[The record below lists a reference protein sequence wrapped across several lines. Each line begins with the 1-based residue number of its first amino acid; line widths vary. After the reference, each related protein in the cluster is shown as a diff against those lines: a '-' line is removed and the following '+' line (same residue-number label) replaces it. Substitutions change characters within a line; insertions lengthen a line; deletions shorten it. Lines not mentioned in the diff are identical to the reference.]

1 MTPWAGMVLRIH
13 PEVEGAIL
21 DGRAVVALESTVLTH
36 GLPRG
41 TGVLENQCVAM
52 SLEADVRSI
61 GAIPATIAMIDG
73 TIHVGLGEDDLAR
86 LCDSPS
92 PMKLSARDLGV
103 AVANRETGGTTVAAT
118 VTIAHQAGLRV
129 FATGGIGGVHR
140 GWGGSMDISADLVAL
155 SRTPMCCVSAGAKSL
170 LDLDAT
176 LELIETLGI
185 AAVGH
190 GTDWLPHFTAAGEP
204 SRPLPA
210 RMDHIPRLA
219 AACRLH
225 CSLCRSAFLVFQDPP
240 AEHAL
245 PSELSDA
252 WTSQAIAEA
261 RAAGAA
267 GSRET
272 PFVLRRIAELSGGRS
287 VQANVAL
294 LRSNAR
300 LASQIA
306 IALSNP

>member
-1 MTPWAGMVLRIH
+1 MSLCIH

-41 TGVLENQCVAM
+41 SGALENRGVAM
-52 SLEADVRSI
+52 SLEADVRAH
-61 GAIPATIAMIDG
+61 GAVPATIAVIDG
-73 TIHVGLGEDDLAR
+73 TIHVGLSESGLSR
-86 LCDSPS
+86 LCEASDPK
-92 PMKLSARDLGV
+92 KLSARDLGV
-103 AVANRETGGTTVAAT
+103 AVATAQTGGTTVAAT

-140 GWGGSMDISADLVAL
+140 GWGQSMDISADLAAL
-155 SRTPMCCVSAGAKSL
+155 SRTPICCVSAGAKSL

-176 LELIETLGI
+176 LELIESLGI

-190 GTDWLPHFTAAGEP
+190 GTDWLPHFTAAGDA
-204 SRPLPA
+204 SRPLGA
-210 RMDHIPRLA
+210 RIDLIPLLA

-225 CSLCRSAFLVFQDPP
+225 CGLCRSAFLVFQDPP

-261 RAAGAA
+261 RAAGAT

-272 PFVLRRIAELSGGRS
+272 PFVLRRIAERSGGRS

-294 LRSNAR
+294 LRSNTR
-300 LASQIA
+300 LAAQIA
-306 IALSNP
+306 VALSNP